1 MAKIVP
7 NPFIS
12 DSNNPVDMKQY
23 FHVECLFET
32 FTRAR
37 LSTKVIESSDD
48 IEGSYCNFF
57 VNTSFF
63 LKINKFFIG
72 WKVINDDDKAKILEQ
87 INNLD
92 EFRVEK
98 FGEKARFSKKEIE
111 KNTGDELSNVS
122 KNSSQLAVS
131 PEFPSKESVKN
142 NELYRQEKLSRKK
155 ENDSQK
161 NNFRSN
167 EKSNKS
173 KFDSFKVFCKLC
185 DVIARVSKCSDKST
199 AIHMFITRGNNYHFF
214 FVLCLITPFL
224 IQLIPIV

>member
-1 MAKIVP
+1 LLHFLIRYLVLLEIRMAKIVP

-48 IEGSYCNFF
+48 IEGSYF
-57 VNTSFF
+57 
-63 LKINKFFIG
+63 
-72 WKVINDDDKAKILEQ
+72 INDDDKAKILEQ

-92 EFRVEK
+92 EFR
-98 FGEKARFSKKEIE
+98 KEIE

-214 FVLCLITPFL
+214 FCPLSDHT
-224 IQLIPIV
+224 IPDSTHSYSLKFVGLRS